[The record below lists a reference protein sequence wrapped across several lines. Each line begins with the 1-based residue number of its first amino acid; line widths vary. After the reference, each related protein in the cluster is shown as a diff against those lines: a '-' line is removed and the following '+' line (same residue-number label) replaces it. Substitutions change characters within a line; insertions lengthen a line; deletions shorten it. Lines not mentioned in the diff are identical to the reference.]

1 MIFEKN
7 AYEEDEEIHME
18 DLEQAPPN
26 FEDTQ
31 PQVHD
36 PMEDINLGTVEEPR
50 ITYISSFLP
59 SDTKEGIITILQ
71 EFKDCFTWNYD

>member
-1 MIFEKN
+1 MIFKGDV
-7 AYEEDEEIHME
+7 YEEDEEIQVE

-36 PMEDINLGTVEEPR
+36 PMEEVNLYTMEETR
-50 ITYISSFLP
+50 ISYITSLLP
-59 SDTKEGIITILQ
+59 SDLKEGIIVILQ
-71 EFKDCFTWNYD
+71 EFKDFFA

>member
-1 MIFEKN
+1 MIFKGDV
-7 AYEEDEEIHME
+7 YEEDEEIQVE

-36 PMEDINLGTVEEPR
+36 PMEEVNLYTMEETR
-50 ITYISSFLP
+50 ISYITSLLP
-59 SDTKEGIITILQ
+59 SDLKEGIIAILQ
-71 EFKDCFTWNYD
+71 EFKDFFA